1 MKGNEFLSQAHN
13 YNSYICAT
21 RCRRFLIFQTM
32 NFVGSVSLS
41 LKYQRFT
48 PVDCEDIRIRKCEFV
63 AKTQFLWI
71 KICEVNYDYS

>member
-21 RCRRFLIFQTM
+21 RCCRLLIFQTM
-32 NFVGSVSLS
+32 NFDRPKSVS

-48 PVDCEDIRIRKCEFV
+48 ESGFKEIGIIKFKLV
-63 AKTQFLWI
+63 AKTQFLYLI
-71 KICEVNYDYS
+71 YDECE